1 LLSGCRE
8 VGVEELGQ
16 LAVQIVRFVDDAQP
30 GWVACELVDAH
41 SRTHTFIDK
50 VPIFTVMMLDAASV
64 YPQPGSV
71 GCEIV
76 ARWKDASGGELLRIS
91 TAKPWW
97 ITSTEE
103 VSEFVVLP
111 SQVVDD

>member
-1 LLSGCRE
+1 MKQLA
-8 VGVEELGQ
+8 Q
-16 LAVQIVRFVDDAQP
+16 LAVQIVRFVDDAFP
-30 GWVACELVDAH
+30 GWVACEFEDAH
-41 SRTHTFIDK
+41 GRTHTFIDK
-50 VPIFTVMMLDAASV
+50 VPTFSDMVLDAESL

-91 TAKPWW
+91 TSKPYC

-103 VSEFVVLP
+103 LSDFIVLR
-111 SQVVDD
+111 SQVADD

>member
-1 LLSGCRE
+1 M
-8 VGVEELGQ
+8 GQ

-30 GWVACELVDAH
+30 GWVACEFLDAH
-41 SRTHTFIDK
+41 GRSHTIIDK
-50 VPIFTVMMLDAASV
+50 VPTFTVAMLDATSV
-64 YPQPGSV
+64 YPRPGSV

-91 TAKPWW
+91 TAKPCW

-103 VSEFVVLP
+103 LSEFVVLP
-111 SQVVDD
+111 SQVADD